1 MRTLYNEMIALVDEN
16 TSLRSASRKATPNK
30 NITITFDLQQSD
42 DRKKQFLVESFN
54 NLALLVL
61 NDGRLFQR
69 PASTPLSSLK
79 KPEMRPTIPEGVTEL
94 IDTS

>member
-30 NITITFDLQQSD
+30 NITFDLQQSD

-69 PASTPLSSLK
+69 PVSTPLSSLK
-79 KPEMRPTIPEGVTEL
+79 KPEMMRPTIPEGVTEL